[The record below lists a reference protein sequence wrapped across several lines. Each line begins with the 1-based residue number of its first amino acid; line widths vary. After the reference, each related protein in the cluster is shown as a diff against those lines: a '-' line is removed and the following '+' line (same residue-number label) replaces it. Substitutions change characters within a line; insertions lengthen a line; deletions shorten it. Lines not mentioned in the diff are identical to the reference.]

1 MDQLPGSFQADE
13 DIWKINERSEETCSN
28 SGVLVQKIAEYSV
41 FDMYG
46 LFWPSKDC
54 AVCIAYIGKLWN

>member
-1 MDQLPGSFQADE
+1 MDRLPGSFQAHE

-28 SGVLVQKIAEYSV
+28 SRVLVQKIVEYGV

-46 LFWPSKDC
+46 LSGTVKTALF
-54 AVCIAYIGKLWN
+54 VAYMGKLWN